1 MRRPAVLLAYAAFA
15 LIGAGTGAGGVLLV
29 EQIGDYGVDR
39 ATIGLTFF
47 TGSAGFVAA
56 GASAG
61 ALLHRFGYRATL
73 VAGGSLYA
81 LTALVT
87 AARPAFA
94 VLVLLQLAVGYATGL
109 LESALNAQLAALPG
123 ATGLLNRL
131 HAFFGVGA
139 LLGPVLATRVLAHA
153 PWPAVWLVL
162 GLASVPLV
170 VGFLLAHPRSTAP
183 GASRERA
190 PGGLATTALR
200 QPGVLL
206 GAILLTVYVGLE
218 LGVGNWAFSHLV
230 DSRGLSD
237 QFAGYAVGGY
247 WLGLTLGR
255 FLISP
260 LGARLGLTDTGLMT
274 TCLVGVAAAAVV
286 WSLPGAAVVGLVLL
300 GFFLGPVF
308 PTTMAFVPRLTTERL
323 APAAIG
329 VVNAGSVVGG
339 AALPWLA
346 GALAQGAG
354 AWALVPFAAA
364 LAVVQLVVW
373 WPLATRARRG
383 TGSARRS

>member
-1 MRRPAVLLAYAAFA
+1 MRSASVPLAYATFA
-15 LIGAGTGAGGVLLV
+15 LIGLGTGAGGVLLV
-29 EQIGDYGVDR
+29 EQMDDYGVDR

-47 TGSAGFVAA
+47 TASAGFMVA
-56 GASAG
+56 GATAG

-73 VAGGSLYA
+73 VAGGALYT

-94 VLVLLQLAVGYATGL
+94 VLVLLQLAIGYAAGL
-109 LESALNAQLAALPG
+109 LESALNARLASLPG
-123 ATGLLNRL
+123 ATALLNRL

-162 GLASVPLV
+162 GLASAPLV
-170 VGFLLAHPRSTAP
+170 AGFLVAHPGPAP
-183 GASRERA
+183 GTSRERV
-190 PGGLATTALR
+190 PGGLAAAALR

-206 GAILLTVYVGLE
+206 GAVLLTVYVGLE

-237 QFAGYAVGGY
+237 QLAGYAVGGY

-260 LGARLGLTDTGLMT
+260 VAARLGLTDTGLMT
-274 TCLVGVAAAAVV
+274 ACLAGVAAAAVV
-286 WSLPGAAVVGLVLL
+286 WSLPGAAVVGLALL

-308 PTTMAFVPRLTTERL
+308 PTTMALVPRLTTERL

-364 LAVVQLVVW
+364 LAVVQLGVW
-373 WPLATRARRG
+373 WPLATRARR
-383 TGSARRS
+383 

>member
-1 MRRPAVLLAYAAFA
+1 MRRPVVLLACSAFT
-15 LIGAGTGAGGVLLV
+15 LIGLGTGAGGVLLV
-29 EQIGDYGVDR
+29 EQLRDYGVDR

-47 TGSAGFVAA
+47 TGSAGFVVA
-56 GASAG
+56 GATAG
-61 ALLHRFGYRATL
+61 ALVQRFGYRAAL
-73 VAGGSLYA
+73 VAGSALYT

-94 VLVLLQLAVGYATGL
+94 VLVLIQLAVGCATGL
-109 LESALNAQLAALPG
+109 LESVLNAQLAALPG
-123 ATGLLNRL
+123 ATSLLNRL

-162 GLASVPLV
+162 GLVSVPLV
-170 VGFLLAHPRSTAP
+170 LGFLVANPRSPTPRAP
-183 GASRERA
+183 RERT
-190 PGGLATTALR
+190 PGGLARTALR
-200 QPGVLL
+200 RRGVLS
-206 GAILLTVYVGLE
+206 AAVLLTVYVGLE
-218 LGVGNWAFSHLV
+218 LGVGTWAFSHLV
-230 DSRGLSD
+230 DARGLPD
-237 QFAGYAVGGY
+237 QLAGYAVGGY

-260 LGARLGLTDTGLMT
+260 LAARVGLTDTGLMT
-274 TCLVGVAAAAVV
+274 ACLAGVAAASAA

-308 PTTMAFVPRLTTERL
+308 PTTMALVPRLAGDRL

-346 GALAQGAG
+346 GALAQGLG
-354 AWALVPFAAA
+354 AWALAPFAAA
-364 LAVVQLVVW
+364 LAVLQLAVW
-373 WPLATRARRG
+373 WPLAARAR
-383 TGSARRS
+383 